1 MMMMRGEAEVEEKV
15 EEEEVRSYDQQG
27 GGQAFT

>member
-1 MMMMRGEAEVEEKV
+1 MRVKGEVEEKV

-27 GGQAFT
+27 RGQAFT